1 MRDHPITLAALI
13 AGAVITLIGVFM
25 WAGAWAALAAF
36 GFIVF
41 LVALAAA
48 VAGWLLGEEI
58 MRMEMMNVWI
68 LSQAEGSR
76 RWGRDHQS
84 LASELPTSS
93 MIWDWLRWANLW
105 RERTKPRKGSER
117 LRDISLKVI
126 AALTGERHD

>member
-25 WAGAWAALAAF
+25 WAGAWAAMAAF

-68 LSQAEGSR
+68 LSQAKGSR
-76 RWGRDHQS
+76 RCGRDHQS
-84 LASELPTSS
+84 LASELRQWVRTINGLAGGPAGASLAAVTHRT
-93 MIWDWLRWANLW
+93 LRPC
-105 RERTKPRKGSER
+105 T
-117 LRDISLKVI
+117 
-126 AALTGERHD
+126 H